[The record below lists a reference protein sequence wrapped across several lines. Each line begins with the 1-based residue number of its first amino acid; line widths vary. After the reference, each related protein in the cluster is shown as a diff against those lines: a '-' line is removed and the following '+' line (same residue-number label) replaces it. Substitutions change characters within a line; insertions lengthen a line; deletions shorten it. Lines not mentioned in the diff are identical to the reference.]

1 MADVKP
7 GLRLQLLLLLGGLLL
22 LGLLPLYFAVSTYT
36 RVTLQEVR
44 YASARS
50 LGRAV
55 AGHVAEARGR
65 RTHAELMELLHSE
78 IGASGLEAIGVYG
91 PQGKAIARVGEPIA
105 VDELPTSVVP
115 GSERVFSARTNYGPG
130 IAVVVPDSH
139 GAVAAVLRTDD
150 DAARVAPLLRLFALY
165 TSVIAFALLLLSYF
179 VLTRWIVRPLDSLG
193 RAASRVAQGARKLE
207 LPRSGARELTQ
218 LGISLRQMTE
228 HLLAE
233 EEALRRKVDEVERAT
248 RELEAA
254 QAHLVRSER
263 LASVGRLAAGLAHEI
278 GNPIA
283 ALIGLEDLLIE
294 GGLDEAEQKDF
305 LLRMRKETERI
316 HAILRDLLQF
326 ARPSQDENPDGGD
339 VETAVHDTVTLVTP
353 QKALREIALEVDV
366 FPDLAPVRMSREQL
380 VQVLLNLVLNA
391 ADACGAGGRVVVR
404 AEPSPRGVR
413 LSVADDGPG
422 VSPKVRDQLFE
433 PFVTTK
439 EVGKGTGLGLSVC
452 RGLVE
457 AAGGHIDLDPEYE
470 DGARF
475 VVELP
480 IVAHD

>member
-1 MADVKP
+1 MKP

-55 AGHVAEARGR
+55 AGHVSEARER

-78 IGASGLEAIGVYG
+78 IGASGLEAIGVYD
-91 PQGKAIARVGEPIA
+91 PQGKAIARVGEPVA
-105 VDELPTSVVP
+105 VDQLPASVEP
-115 GSERVFSARTNYGPG
+115 GAERIFPARTTYGPG

-207 LPRSGARELTQ
+207 LPRSGARELTE
-218 LGISLRQMTE
+218 LGLSLRKMTE
-228 HLLAE
+228 HLIAE
-233 EEALRRKVDEVERAT
+233 EEALRRKVDEVELAT
-248 RELEAA
+248 RELKAT
-254 QAHLVRSER
+254 QANLVRSER
-263 LASVGRLAAGLAHEI
+263 LASVGRLSAGLAHEI

-283 ALIGLEDLLIE
+283 ALIGLQDLLIE
-294 GGLDEAEQKDF
+294 GGLDEAETRDF

-316 HAILRDLLQF
+316 HNILRDLLQF
-326 ARPSQDENPDGGD
+326 ARPSQQPDADGGD
-339 VETAVHDTVTLVTP
+339 VETAIYDTVTLVTP
-353 QKALREIALEVDV
+353 QKALRDIALEVDV
-366 FPDLAPVRMSREQL
+366 FPDLPPVRMSREQL

-391 ADACGAGGRVVVR
+391 ADACGVGGRVVVR
-404 AEPSPRGVR
+404 AEPAPRGVR
-413 LSVADDGPG
+413 LTVEDDGPG
-422 VSPKVRDQLFE
+422 VSPEVRDQLFE

-457 AAGGHIDLDPEYE
+457 AAGGHIDLDPEFE
-470 DGARF
+470 GGARF
-475 VVELP
+475 VLELP
-480 IVAHD
+480 ALDHD

>member
-1 MADVKP
+1 MASVKP

-55 AGHVAEARGR
+55 AGHVSEARER
-65 RTHAELMELLHSE
+65 RTQAELMELLHSE
-78 IGASGLEAIGVYG
+78 IGASGLEAIGVYD
-91 PQGKAIARVGEPIA
+91 PQGKAIARVGEPVA
-105 VDELPTSVVP
+105 VDQLPESVVP
-115 GSERVFSARTNYGPG
+115 GSERVFPARTNYGPG
-130 IAVVVPDSH
+130 IAVVVPDAH

-165 TSVIAFALLLLSYF
+165 TAVIAFALLLLSYF

-193 RAASRVAQGARKLE
+193 RAASRVVQGARKLE

-228 HLLAE
+228 HLIAE
-233 EEALRRKVDEVERAT
+233 EEALRRKVDEVEQAT
-248 RELEAA
+248 RELKAT
-254 QAHLVRSER
+254 QANLVRSER

-294 GGLDEAEQKDF
+294 GGLDEAEQRDF

-316 HAILRDLLQF
+316 HNILRDLLQF
-326 ARPSQDENPDGGD
+326 ARPAQGESAEGGD
-339 VETAVHDTVTLVTP
+339 VETAVYDTVTLVTP
-353 QKALREIALEVDV
+353 QKALQDIALEVDT
-366 FPDLAPVRMSREQL
+366 FPDLPAVRMSREQL
-380 VQVLLNLVLNA
+380 VQVLLNLVMNA

-404 AEPSPRGVR
+404 AEPSSQGVR
-413 LSVADDGPG
+413 LTVEDDGPG
-422 VSPKVRDQLFE
+422 VSPKVLEQLFE

-457 AAGGHIDLDPEYE
+457 AAGGHIDLDPDYE
-470 DGARF
+470 GGARF
-475 VVELP
+475 IVELP

>member
-1 MADVKP
+1 MKP

-55 AGHVAEARGR
+55 AGHVSEARER

-78 IGASGLEAIGVYG
+78 IGASGLEAIGVYD
-91 PQGKAIARVGEPIA
+91 PQGKAVARVGEPVA
-105 VDELPTSVVP
+105 VDELPQSVDP
-115 GSERVFSARTNYGPG
+115 GSERVFPARTNYGPG

-207 LPRSGARELTQ
+207 LPRSGARELTE
-218 LGISLRQMTE
+218 LGVSLRQMTE
-228 HLLAE
+228 HLIAE
-233 EEALRRKVDEVERAT
+233 EEALRKKVDEVERAT
-248 RELEAA
+248 RELEAT
-254 QAHLVRSER
+254 QASLVRSER

-316 HAILRDLLQF
+316 HNILRDLLQF
-326 ARPSQDENPDGGD
+326 ARPSQQANPDGGD
-339 VETAVHDTVTLVTP
+339 VETAIYDTVTLVTP
-353 QKALREIALEVDV
+353 QKALRDISLEVDV
-366 FPDLAPVRMSREQL
+366 FPELPLVRLSREQL

-391 ADACGAGGRVVVR
+391 ADACGPGGRVVVR
-404 AEPSPRGVR
+404 AEPKPEGVC
-413 LSVADDGPG
+413 LSVEDDGPG
-422 VSPKVRDQLFE
+422 VSPAVRDQLFE

-457 AAGGHIDLDPEYE
+457 AAGGTIDLDPSYE
-470 DGARF
+470 GGARF

-480 IVAHD
+480 ALAND